1 VRLANRQFSAYQAS
15 EYTRQALAAARVVDG
30 EELIMTGKTID
41 AALLPYF
48 PADSMVGTPA
58 YNKIAAT
65 NSMIDFFAKKDPSC
79 VDRYF
84 TTPYINHN
92 MRAPDGL
99 DPVHD
104 LAKRAVDWNGVHTI
118 VRREIA
124 DGDLVVLHSLYS
136 NLLGIVGQRVAFD
149 VFRFNADGKI
159 VEHWDCLENALA
171 PDLSGVS
178 MIAGSVD
185 IVDHDKTEF
194 NRKIVTDFVE
204 AVLITGN
211 ADAVASFV
219 DTERLIGHS
228 PARAPGLARN
238 HGLFI
243 ADPAGPPV
251 EYLQMHR
258 TLAEGNFVLV
268 QGEGCIGAEQV
279 LEVYDLFRLDGGR
292 IVEHWDL
299 LQALAPR
306 DQWANPN
313 GPF

>member
-1 VRLANRQFSAYQAS
+1 
-15 EYTRQALAAARVVDG
+15 
-30 EELIMTGKTID
+30 MTGQAID
-41 AALLPYF
+41 ATLLPYF
-48 PADSMVGTPA
+48 PADTVVGTPA

-104 LAKRAVDWNGVHTI
+104 LANRAVHWDGVHTI

-124 DGDLVVLHSLYS
+124 DGDLVLLHSLYS
-136 NLLGIVGQRVAFD
+136 NLLGIIGQRAAFD
-149 VFRFNADGKI
+149 VFRFNSDGKI
-159 VEHWDCLENALA
+159 VEHWDCLENAVA

-185 IVDHDKTEF
+185 VVDRDKTEV
-194 NRKIVTDFVE
+194 NRVIVTDFVSS
-204 AVLITGN
+204 VLVSD
-211 ADAVASFV
+211 DASRVENFI
-219 DTERLIGHS
+219 DTDRLVVHS
-228 PARAPGLARN
+228 PARAPGFERR
-238 HGLFI
+238 HGRFV
-243 ADPAGPPV
+243 AHPEGPAV
-251 EYLQMHR
+251 RYLQMHR

-268 QGEGCIGAEQV
+268 QGEGRIGSEQV
-279 LEVYDLFRLDGGR
+279 LEVYDLFRLDGGK

-299 LQALAPR
+299 LQPLAPR
-306 DQWANPN
+306 DQWANPH

>member
-1 VRLANRQFSAYQAS
+1 
-15 EYTRQALAAARVVDG
+15 
-30 EELIMTGKTID
+30 MTGQAID

-48 PADSMVGTPA
+48 PADTVVGTPA

-104 LAKRAVDWNGVHTI
+104 LAKRAVDWDGVHTI

-136 NLLGIVGQRVAFD
+136 NLLGITGQRVAFD
-149 VFRFNADGKI
+149 IFRFNAEGKA
-159 VEHWDCLENALA
+159 VEHWDCLENAIA

-185 IVDHDKTEF
+185 IVDHDKTEA
-194 NRKIVTDFVE
+194 NRAVVT
-204 AVLITGN
+204 
-211 ADAVASFV
+211 SFV
-219 DTERLIGHS
+219 DAVLVGGDASRVESFIDTARLIVHS
-228 PARAPGLARN
+228 PARAPGLARKF
-238 HGLFI
+238 GQFI
-243 ADPAGPPV
+243 ADPEGPTV
-251 EYLQMHR
+251 QYLQLHR
-258 TLAEGNFVLV
+258 TLAEGNFILV
-268 QGEGCIGAEQV
+268 QGEARIGTEQV
-279 LEVYDLFRLDGGR
+279 LEVYDLFRLDGGK

>member
-1 VRLANRQFSAYQAS
+1 
-15 EYTRQALAAARVVDG
+15 
-30 EELIMTGKTID
+30 MTGQPID

-48 PADSMVGTPA
+48 PADTVVGTPA
-58 YNKIAAT
+58 FNKIAAT
-65 NSMIDFFAKKDPSC
+65 NSMVDFFAKKDPSC

-136 NLLGIVGQRVAFD
+136 NLLGITGQRVAFD

-159 VEHWDCLENALA
+159 VEHWDCLENAIA

-185 IVDHDKTEF
+185 IVDLDKTEA
-194 NRKIVTDFVE
+194 NR
-204 AVLITGN
+204 AVVNG
-211 ADAVASFV
+211 FV
-219 DTERLIGHS
+219 DDVLVGGDASRINTFIDTARLIVHS
-228 PARAPGLARN
+228 PARAPGLSRKF
-238 HGLFI
+238 GQFI
-243 ADPAGPPV
+243 AVPEGPTV
-251 EYLQMHR
+251 QYLQLHR

-268 QGEGCIGAEQV
+268 QGEARIGTEQV
-279 LEVYDLFRLDGGR
+279 LEVYDLFRLDNGK

>member
-1 VRLANRQFSAYQAS
+1 
-15 EYTRQALAAARVVDG
+15 
-30 EELIMTGKTID
+30 MTGQAID

-48 PADSMVGTPA
+48 PADTVVGTPA

-104 LAKRAVDWNGVHTI
+104 LAKRAVDWDGVHTI

-136 NLLGIVGQRVAFD
+136 NLLGITGQRVAFD
-149 VFRFNADGKI
+149 IFRFNAEGKA
-159 VEHWDCLENALA
+159 VEHWDCLENAIA

-185 IVDHDKTEF
+185 IVDHDKTEA
-194 NRKIVTDFVE
+194 NRAVVTGFVD
-204 AVLITGN
+204 AVLVGG
-211 ADAVASFV
+211 DASRVESFI
-219 DTERLIGHS
+219 DTARLIVHS
-228 PARAPGLARN
+228 PARAPGLARKF
-238 HGLFI
+238 GQFI
-243 ADPAGPPV
+243 ADPKGPTV
-251 EYLQMHR
+251 QYLQLHR

-268 QGEGCIGAEQV
+268 QGEARIGTEQV
-279 LEVYDLFRLDGGR
+279 LEVYDLFRLDNGK

>member
-1 VRLANRQFSAYQAS
+1 
-15 EYTRQALAAARVVDG
+15 
-30 EELIMTGKTID
+30 MTGQPID

-48 PADSMVGTPA
+48 PADTVVGTTT

-104 LAKRAVDWNGVHTI
+104 LAKRAVDWDGVHTI

-136 NLLGIVGQRVAFD
+136 NLLGITGQRVAFD
-149 VFRFNADGKI
+149 IFRFNDEGKV
-159 VEHWDCLENALA
+159 VEHWDCLENAIA

-185 IVDHDKTEF
+185 IVDLHKTEV
-194 NRKIVTDFVE
+194 NRAVVTGFVN
-204 AVLITGN
+204 AVLVSG
-211 ADAVASFV
+211 
-219 DTERLIGHS
+219 DTAQIETFIDTARLVVHS
-228 PARAPGLARN
+228 PARAPGLERRYGQFVA
-238 HGLFI
+238 HPDGV
-243 ADPAGPPV
+243 AV
-251 EYLQMHR
+251 QYLQMHR

-268 QGEGCIGAEQV
+268 QGEGRIGAEQV
-279 LEVYDLFRLDGGR
+279 LEVYDLFRVDGGK

-299 LQALAPR
+299 LQPLAPR

>member
-1 VRLANRQFSAYQAS
+1 
-15 EYTRQALAAARVVDG
+15 
-30 EELIMTGKTID
+30 MTGQTID
-41 AALLPYF
+41 ATMLPYF
-48 PADSMVGTPA
+48 PAGTVVGTAA

-136 NLLGIVGQRVAFD
+136 NLLGITGQRAAFD
-149 VFRFNADGKI
+149 VFRFNSNGKI
-159 VEHWDCLENALA
+159 VEHWDCLENAIA

-185 IVDHDKTEF
+185 IVDHNKTEA
-194 NRKIVTDFVE
+194 NRAVVTNFVD
-204 AVLITGN
+204 AVLVGGEVNRI
-211 ADAVASFV
+211 
-219 DTERLIGHS
+219 DTFLDTAHLVVHT
-228 PARAPGLARN
+228 PARAPGLERR
-238 HGLFI
+238 HGRFV
-243 ADPAGPPV
+243 ANPEGPAV
-251 EYLQMHR
+251 RYLQMHR

-268 QGEGCIGAEQV
+268 QGEGRIGEEQV
-279 LEVYDLFRLDGGR
+279 LEVYDLFRLAGGK

-299 LQALAPR
+299 LQPLAPR
-306 DQWANPN
+306 DQWANPH